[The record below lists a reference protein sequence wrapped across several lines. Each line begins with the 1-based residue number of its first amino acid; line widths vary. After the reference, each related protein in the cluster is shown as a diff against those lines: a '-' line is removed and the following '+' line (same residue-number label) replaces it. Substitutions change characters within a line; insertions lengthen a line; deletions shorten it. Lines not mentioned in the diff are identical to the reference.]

1 MHKWNTQVD
10 DDAHDIDVLMPM
22 YNLIE
27 YNDIYS
33 KTSGSL
39 CQRWTSVTE
48 NITDFPNNNNNNNNN
63 SISFKFKQKITQ
75 KQETVVQKMLKQWNS

>member
-22 YNLIE
+22 CNLIE
-27 YNDIYS
+27 YSDIYS
-33 KTSGSL
+33 KTSASL

-48 NITDFPNNNNNNNNN
+48 SITDFPNND
-63 SISFKFKQKITQ
+63 SFLFKFKQKIRQ
-75 KQETVVQKMLKQWNS
+75 KQETVAQKMLKQWNN

>member
-22 YNLIE
+22 CNLIE
-27 YNDIYS
+27 YSDIYS
-33 KTSGSL
+33 KTSASL

-48 NITDFPNNNNNNNNN
+48 SITDFPNNDGTKDAETMKQLKYSSNFQGNLKIPLIN
-63 SISFKFKQKITQ
+63 S
-75 KQETVVQKMLKQWNS
+75 

>member
-10 DDAHDIDVLMPM
+10 DDAHDIDVLIPM

-27 YNDIYS
+27 YSDIYS

-39 CQRWTSVTE
+39 CQRWTVNITE
-48 NITDFPNNNNNNNNN
+48 NINDFPNNSNNNN
-63 SISFKFKQKITQ
+63 SIWFKFKQKITQ
-75 KQETVVQKMLKQWNS
+75 KQEAVAQKMLKQWNH